1 MSRDEVSLTSKHQS
15 ESESV
20 SSVLAQQGFILQGQ
34 NIPIGLNCD
43 SFATDSVG
51 SNCATQPVCCD
62 KTLVVSGTFLFVDY
76 VCAPCV
82 DSPLSRAVSG
92 STVTLSTL
100 YSERWSGHSEEIGR
114 YGHSFFHTSTIF

>member
-1 MSRDEVSLTSKHQS
+1 MFARITIVSAVLGLAVLTLAVPSPSGWSDQSLTAECNTGGVQCCNTIESS

-62 KTLVVSGTFLFVDY
+62 KTLVGGFGINCNPINFV
-76 VCAPCV
+76 
-82 DSPLSRAVSG
+82 L
-92 STVTLSTL
+92 
-100 YSERWSGHSEEIGR
+100 
-114 YGHSFFHTSTIF
+114 